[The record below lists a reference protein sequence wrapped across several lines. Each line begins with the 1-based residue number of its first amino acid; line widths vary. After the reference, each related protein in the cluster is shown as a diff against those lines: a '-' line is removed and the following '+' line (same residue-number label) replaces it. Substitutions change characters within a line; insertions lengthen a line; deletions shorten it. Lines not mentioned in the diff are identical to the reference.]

1 MKNACDKTESAGGNR
16 PLAAKAEA
24 VEERYHVNRRPKAP
38 GKEAARLSRD
48 QRLAEALRANLKRR
62 KAAARPG
69 GATEA
74 KPPPKPRQGDLE

>member
-1 MKNACDKTESAGGNR
+1 LRNARDKTESAGGNR

-24 VEERYHVNRRPKAP
+24 AEERYPVNRRPKAP
-38 GKEAARLSRD
+38 GKEAARLGRD

-69 GATEA
+69 GAPEA
-74 KPPPKPRQGDLE
+74 KPAPKPRQGDLE